1 MKLSFVASLLLA
13 AGLTLAASAQ
23 ADTLAYPS
31 PDAASFMVDYPSSWE
46 MTPGEAEGDYLTLM
60 SEGGTTLMLRTI
72 PGSKEEVQEA
82 VKSSIEYVNENYKN
96 VALSEPADT
105 EQHGLSGFFTVGTA
119 KDAEIGD
126 VKIGMAWYSLS
137 DGTIGEIW
145 FVGSVDDAD
154 GLKQAG
160 AILNSFRS
168 P

>member
-1 MKLSFVASLLLA
+1 MKLSFLASLLLA
-13 AGLTLAASAQ
+13 AGLTLAASAH

-46 MTPGEAEGDYLTLM
+46 MTPGEAEGDYLTLI
-60 SEGGTTLMLRTI
+60 SEGGTTLMLRTL
-72 PGSKEEVQEA
+72 PGSEEEVQEA
-82 VKSSIEYVNENYKN
+82 VKSSIEYVQENYKN
-96 VALSEPADT
+96 VSLSEPADS
-105 EQHGLSGFFTVGTA
+105 EQRGLSGFFTAGTA

-126 VKIGMAWYSLS
+126 VKIGMAWYALS

-145 FVGSVDDAD
+145 FVGPVDDAD

-160 AILNSFRS
+160 AILDSFRS

>member
-1 MKLSFVASLLLA
+1 MKLSFAASLLLA
-13 AGLTLAASAQ
+13 AGLTFAASAH

-31 PDAASFMVDYPSSWE
+31 PDAASFLVDYPSSWE
-46 MTPGEAEGDYLTLM
+46 MTPGEAEGDYLTLI

-72 PGSKEEVQEA
+72 PGKEDEVLDA
-82 VKSSIEYVNENYKN
+82 VKSSIEYVQENYKN
-96 VALSEPADT
+96 VALSEPTDT
-105 EQHGLSGFFTVGTA
+105 VQQGLSGFFTAGTA

-126 VKIGMAWYSLS
+126 VKIAMAWYSLS

-145 FVGSVDDAD
+145 FVGPVDDAD

-160 AILNSFRS
+160 GIVDSFRS